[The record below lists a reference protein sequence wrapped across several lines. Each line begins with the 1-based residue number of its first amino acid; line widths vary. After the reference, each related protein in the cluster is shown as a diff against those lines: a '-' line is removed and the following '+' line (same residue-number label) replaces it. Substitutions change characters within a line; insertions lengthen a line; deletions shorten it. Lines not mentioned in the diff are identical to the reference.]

1 VLMVALNPTH
11 SLQLPGK
18 NWGCPK
24 PGVPESPFP
33 NFGVYGNPEEYGR
46 QAVPIRPS
54 RVERLGR
61 RGGLHGAEG

>member
-1 VLMVALNPTH
+1 MVALNPTH

-46 QAVPIRPS
+46 QAVPTA
-54 RVERLGR
+54 EQ
-61 RGGLHGAEG
+61 RGAVRAARGLHGAEG